1 MHKYLPSKFFLW
13 QFCSQINFIFINL
26 IRGIS
31 FVEFFRLKME
41 IWWHLSGHIFCR
53 FAKSSAKLS
62 CASSGVCTWG
72 GIRFWPS
79 YPGSCFCVAIV
90 SHTITSALTKLT
102 QCSKFNLKDDL
113 SMHPLLS
120 ALDCN
125 KCGAKGFG
133 FYPLPLTVNEMS
145 SLL

>member
-26 IRGIS
+26 IRRIS
-31 FVEFFRLKME
+31 FVEFFRLKMK
-41 IWWHLSGHIFCR
+41 IWWHLSGLIFCR

-113 SMHPLLS
+113 SMHSPCPT
-120 ALDCN
+120 DCN
-125 KCGAKGFG
+125 CGVLGCCPVPPTLICK
-133 FYPLPLTVNEMS
+133 MR